1 MIDPFGVED
10 VAEGSTLGASSECT
24 PRVHPCTIGLRM
36 SEFTKDVNNWFL
48 TEMPMNSSKS
58 KTGLFTV
65 LQQDQDLRPSWNTYH
80 LRWSG
85 EEGGD
90 LGDSPERQGGRY
102 KLPLYYLQHRTLFHR
117 PCAYSEALFSPSIGL
132 KNGEGWAARYC
143 R

>member
-1 MIDPFGVED
+1 VYTSFPSADSVIVRDPFGVED

-36 SEFTKDVNNWFL
+36 SKSTKDANNWFL
-48 TEMPMNSSKS
+48 TAMPMNSSKS

-85 EEGGD
+85 EEVAIQETYRSARVVD
-90 LGDSPERQGGRY
+90 TNFLCIICNVE
-102 KLPLYYLQHRTLFHR
+102 
-117 PCAYSEALFSPSIGL
+117 LFSTPLVRTTRHYSL
-132 KNGEGWAARYC
+132 LLPV
-143 R
+143 